1 MPFMDTMVDYTFK
14 RVFGSVQNKKILISM
29 LNAFLAEYIGE
40 ITDLEFLHPE
50 QLGIMPKDKKVSYDI
65 YSREGTGRH
74 FLIEMQR
81 GRQTFYRR
89 RAIAY
94 VSRAISNELKKGDY
108 TYSFPDII
116 SLNFLDFHSPKI
128 MGKSSFI
135 QRATFKNDENEIIF
149 EKTMFFFVDLSNFAI
164 EKNTVDFSDERQ
176 KWAYYIKNIGH
187 LQEEDVKNETGFFRK
202 FIDQCRISNLNE
214 TEMSEYKRSIMDYSD
229 VQDACAA
236 AKEDGIAEGEAKG
249 EANAKRTMAVE
260 MLKKG
265 IPLSMVSEITG
276 LSETEVQSIGCKH

>member
-1 MPFMDTMVDYTFK
+1 MDTMVDYAFK

-94 VSRAISNELKKGDY
+94 VSRAISNELKK
-108 TYSFPDII
+108 
-116 SLNFLDFHSPKI
+116 K
-128 MGKSSFI
+128 
-135 QRATFKNDENEIIF
+135 
-149 EKTMFFFVDLSNFAI
+149 AI
-164 EKNTVDFSDERQ
+164 TLIV
-176 KWAYYIKNIGH
+176 
-187 LQEEDVKNETGFFRK
+187 FRT
-202 FIDQCRISNLNE
+202 L
-214 TEMSEYKRSIMDYSD
+214 YRSISWTFIPRKLWEKA
-229 VQDACAA
+229 VLF
-236 AKEDGIAEGEAKG
+236 KEPHLKMM
-249 EANAKRTMAVE
+249 KMRLF
-260 MLKKG
+260 LKKQCFFSW
-265 IPLSMVSEITG
+265 I
-276 LSETEVQSIGCKH
+276 

>member
-1 MPFMDTMVDYTFK
+1 
-14 RVFGSVQNKKILISM
+14 
-29 LNAFLAEYIGE
+29 
-40 ITDLEFLHPE
+40 
-50 QLGIMPKDKKVSYDI
+50 
-65 YSREGTGRH
+65 
-74 FLIEMQR
+74 
-81 GRQTFYRR
+81 
-89 RAIAY
+89 
-94 VSRAISNELKKGDY
+94 
-108 TYSFPDII
+108 
-116 SLNFLDFHSPKI
+116 
-128 MGKSSFI
+128 
-135 QRATFKNDENEIIF
+135 
-149 EKTMFFFVDLSNFAI
+149 MFFFVDLSNFAI